1 MSVIM
6 ITMAATTM
14 WSILCKYIGI

>member
-6 ITMAATTM
+6 ITQMAG
-14 WSILCKYIGI
+14 SVK